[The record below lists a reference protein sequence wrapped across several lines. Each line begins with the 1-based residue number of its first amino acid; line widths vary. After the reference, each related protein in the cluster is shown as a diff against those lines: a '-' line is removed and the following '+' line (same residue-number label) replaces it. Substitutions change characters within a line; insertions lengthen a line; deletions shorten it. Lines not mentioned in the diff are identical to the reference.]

1 MRCQNKWRNQNL
13 FDNREEGLEAY
24 SALLVWRDIQAWF
37 ETKTV
42 PSKSKYKKSEKN

>member
-1 MRCQNKWRNQNL
+1 MKSQNQWRNENL

-24 SALLVWRDIQAWF
+24 SAFLVWYIQAWF

-42 PSKSKYKKSEKN
+42 PNKSKQKKLEKN